1 MNKMKNKYSN
11 KQLVKRFIPY
21 YGNYKKI
28 FAFDM
33 LSAVFTV
40 VSELTLPVIIGTITN
55 KASSDISS
63 LTIDFIL
70 RVALIYLGLKS
81 IEILASYFMQK
92 YGHIM
97 GAKIERDMRKEV
109 FTHIQTLSDEFYS
122 NTKIGQLMARITT
135 DLFDV
140 TEFSHHF
147 PEEVLVA
154 FVKGTVAFII
164 LININ
169 VPLTLIMFTMLPLMF
184 ILTKTVRG
192 KMRDRQKDQRH
203 HIGEIN
209 SNIEDS
215 LLGIKVIKSFANED
229 IEIEKFEQNN
239 HKFLDIKSGF
249 YSVLAKF
256 HMITRFLDACMYMIV
271 LIMGGYLLING
282 SIEPGDF
289 VMYIM
294 YTTSLLTTVIR
305 IVDFSEVFEKGMTG
319 IERFAEIMDVTP
331 KINDKE
337 NAIELKDVKGH
348 IMFNDVTFSY
358 NDDMTHP
365 ELRKDVLKNISIDI
379 FPGQKI
385 AIVGPSGGGKTT
397 LTNLIPRFYDI
408 DSGSITIDG
417 FDVRDLQ
424 VSSLRNNIGMVQ
436 QDVYLFSGS
445 IKENIRYGK
454 PDASDEE
461 VKRASELAG
470 ASEFIDILPDKYDTY
485 VGERGIK
492 LSGGQKQRIS
502 IARVFLKNPPIL
514 ILDEATSALD
524 NKSEQIVQQSLE
536 KLAKG
541 RTTITIAHR
550 LSTVINSDT
559 ILVLTDNG
567 IEESGTHDQLL
578 ANGAA
583 YSRLYNTIENR
594 SIQ

>member
-1 MNKMKNKYSN
+1 MKNKYSN
-11 KQLVKRFIPY
+11 KKLLKRFIPY
-21 YGNYKKI
+21 YGPYKKI

-33 LSAVFTV
+33 LSAIFTV

-63 LTIDFIL
+63 LSIEFIL
-70 RVALIYLGLKS
+70 KVALIYLGLKS
-81 IEILASYFMQK
+81 VEILASYFMQK

-109 FTHIQTLSDEFYS
+109 FSHIQTLSDEFYS

-147 PEEVLVA
+147 PEEALVALVKGIVA
-154 FVKGTVAFII
+154 FVI

-169 VPLTLIMFTMLPLMF
+169 IPLTLIMFTMLPLMF
-184 ILTKTVRG
+184 ILTRTVRK

-229 IEIEKFEQNN
+229 IEIEKFKENN

-271 LIMGGYLLING
+271 LIMGGTLLIKG

-294 YTTSLLTTVIR
+294 YTTSLLNTVIR
-305 IVDFSEVFEKGMTG
+305 IVDFSEMFEKGMTG
-319 IERFAEIMDVTP
+319 IERFSEVMDVEP
-331 KINDKE
+331 KIKDKV
-337 NAIELKDVKGH
+337 NAVSLTKVKGN
-348 IMFNDVTFSY
+348 IEFDNVTFSY
-358 NDDMTHP
+358 NDDMTNP
-365 ELRKDVLKNISIDI
+365 ELNKNVLNNISIDI
-379 FPGQKI
+379 IPGQKI

-408 DSGSITIDG
+408 DSGSIKVDG
-417 FDVRDLQ
+417 IDVRDIQ
-424 VSSLRNNIGMVQ
+424 VSSLRNNIGIVQ
-436 QDVYLFSGS
+436 QDVYLFSGT

-461 VKRASELAG
+461 VERASILAG
-470 ASEFIDILPDKYDTY
+470 ASEFIDLLPQKYDTY

-524 NKSEQIVQQSLE
+524 NKSEQIVQKSLE
-536 KLAKG
+536 KLTKG

-550 LSTVINSDT
+550 LSTIINSDK

-567 IEESGTHDQLL
+567 IEESGTHEQLL
-578 ANGAA
+578 KNGSV
-583 YSRLYNTIENR
+583 YSKLYKTIENHP
-594 SIQ
+594 I

>member
-1 MNKMKNKYSN
+1 MSKMKNKYSN
-11 KQLVKRFIPY
+11 KKLLKRFIPY
-21 YGNYKKI
+21 YGPYKKI

-33 LSAVFTV
+33 LSAIFTV

-63 LTIDFIL
+63 LSIEFIL
-70 RVALIYLGLKS
+70 KVALIYLGLKS
-81 IEILASYFMQK
+81 VEILASYFMQK

-109 FTHIQTLSDEFYS
+109 FSHIQTLSDEFYS

-147 PEEVLVA
+147 PEEALVALVKGIVA
-154 FVKGTVAFII
+154 FVI

-169 VPLTLIMFTMLPLMF
+169 IPLTLIMFTMLPLMF
-184 ILTKTVRG
+184 ILTRTVRK

-229 IEIEKFEQNN
+229 IEIEKFKENN

-271 LIMGGYLLING
+271 LIMGGTLLIRG

-294 YTTSLLTTVIR
+294 YTTSLLNTVIR
-305 IVDFSEVFEKGMTG
+305 IVDFSEMFEKGMTG
-319 IERFAEIMDVTP
+319 IERFSEVMDVEP
-331 KINDKE
+331 KIKDKV
-337 NAIELKDVKGH
+337 NAVSLTKVKGN
-348 IMFNDVTFSY
+348 IEFDNVTFSY
-358 NDDMTHP
+358 NDDMTNP
-365 ELRKDVLKNISIDI
+365 ELNKNVLNNISIDI
-379 FPGQKI
+379 IPGQKI

-408 DSGSITIDG
+408 DSGSIKVDG
-417 FDVRDLQ
+417 IDVRDIQ
-424 VSSLRNNIGMVQ
+424 VSSLRNNIGIVQ
-436 QDVYLFSGS
+436 QDVYLFSGT

-461 VKRASELAG
+461 VERASILAG
-470 ASEFIDILPDKYDTY
+470 ASEFIDLLPQKYDTY

-524 NKSEQIVQQSLE
+524 NKSEQIVQKSLE
-536 KLAKG
+536 KLTKG

-550 LSTVINSDT
+550 LSTIINSDK

-567 IEESGTHDQLL
+567 IEESGTHEQLL
-578 ANGAA
+578 KNGSV
-583 YSRLYNTIENR
+583 YSKLYKTIENHP
-594 SIQ
+594 I

>member
-1 MNKMKNKYSN
+1 MSKMKNKYSN
-11 KQLVKRFIPY
+11 KKLLKRFIPY
-21 YGNYKKI
+21 YGPYKKI

-33 LSAVFTV
+33 LSAIFTV

-63 LTIDFIL
+63 LSIEFIL
-70 RVALIYLGLKS
+70 KVALIYLGLKS
-81 IEILASYFMQK
+81 VEILASYFMQK

-109 FTHIQTLSDEFYS
+109 FSHIQTLSDEFYS

-147 PEEVLVA
+147 PEEALVALVKGIVA
-154 FVKGTVAFII
+154 FVI

-169 VPLTLIMFTMLPLMF
+169 IPLTLIMFTMLPLMF
-184 ILTKTVRG
+184 ILTRTVRK

-229 IEIEKFEQNN
+229 IEIEKFKENN

-271 LIMGGYLLING
+271 LIMGGTLLIRG

-294 YTTSLLTTVIR
+294 YTTSLLNTVIR
-305 IVDFSEVFEKGMTG
+305 IVDFSEMFEKGMTG
-319 IERFAEIMDVTP
+319 IERFSEVMDVEP
-331 KINDKE
+331 KIKDKV
-337 NAIELKDVKGH
+337 NAVALTKVKGN
-348 IMFNDVTFSY
+348 IEFDNVTFSY
-358 NDDMTHP
+358 NDDMTNP
-365 ELRKDVLKNISIDI
+365 ELNKNVLNNISIDI
-379 FPGQKI
+379 IPGQKI

-408 DSGSITIDG
+408 DSGSIKVDG
-417 FDVRDLQ
+417 IDVRDIQ
-424 VSSLRNNIGMVQ
+424 VSSLRNNIGIVQ
-436 QDVYLFSGS
+436 QDVYLFSGT

-461 VKRASELAG
+461 VERASILAG
-470 ASEFIDILPDKYDTY
+470 ASEFIDLLPQKYDTY

-524 NKSEQIVQQSLE
+524 NKSEQIVQKSLE
-536 KLAKG
+536 KLTKG

-550 LSTVINSDT
+550 LSTIINSDK

-567 IEESGTHDQLL
+567 IEESGTHEQLL
-578 ANGAA
+578 KNGSV
-583 YSRLYNTIENR
+583 YSKLYKTIENHP
-594 SIQ
+594 I